1 MKIQHLAIIFV
12 VIILPISIVLS
23 EYTSAQINTIRLQTS
38 YTNSLTAATYDMMKS
53 FQINTVNNRFSAI
66 SDSKIRDLQASI
78 NTFYNSMATSMAT
91 HGMTRATL
99 QEYTPVILCSLYD
112 GYYIYS
118 KYNNEVT
125 VIKND
130 ENNTTD
136 EVSQYGLKPYIYY
149 SCRYVTLDSD
159 FVVNY
164 TLDNAITV
172 YGKVKG
178 DFVTKTGYLINLD
191 TDIFSQ
197 VGMDE
202 EILSETILTTDD
214 GVNLLKKA
222 YTYVV
227 YDNDKV
233 YYDPDESG
241 PAGTSRFFWYR
252 ENKKN
257 YISDQETIDYAN
269 SRLRNNQLVS
279 ESARQYY
286 DEAVEFTNWV
296 KDNLGD
302 IEEKHARNA
311 DGSVLELETTLGD
324 GVKIFRVGDQNDP
337 MKEGSSFNEHR
348 LAVIRNSIQT
358 NLLAAIANYNDYS
371 NVNYEFGLPVFTE
384 TDWDK
389 ILHNICFVSFL
400 QGLPI
405 GAKYY
410 NDYVVITNDKNKE
423 FVSEDAI
430 YIIDGNGNY
439 HQPGCQALLEGTLEA
454 GSYDHL
460 QGYSNISFVMQNL
473 TVSEDDIHHFYLQD
487 NTYGCYECVV
497 NARYLYDLDDL
508 IAGTLTPPDGHHL
521 DQNCVNAV
529 RKAYLTALARERYTL
544 YKTNGYFGTN

>member
-191 TDIFSQ
+191 TDIFF
-197 VGMDE
+197 
-202 EILSETILTTDD
+202 
-214 GVNLLKKA
+214 
-222 YTYVV
+222 
-227 YDNDKV
+227 
-233 YYDPDESG
+233 
-241 PAGTSRFFWYR
+241 TSR
-252 ENKKN
+252 
-257 YISDQETIDYAN
+257 
-269 SRLRNNQLVS
+269 
-279 ESARQYY
+279 
-286 DEAVEFTNWV
+286 
-296 KDNLGD
+296 
-302 IEEKHARNA
+302 
-311 DGSVLELETTLGD
+311 
-324 GVKIFRVGDQNDP
+324 
-337 MKEGSSFNEHR
+337 
-348 LAVIRNSIQT
+348 
-358 NLLAAIANYNDYS
+358 
-371 NVNYEFGLPVFTE
+371 
-384 TDWDK
+384 
-389 ILHNICFVSFL
+389 
-400 QGLPI
+400 
-405 GAKYY
+405 
-410 NDYVVITNDKNKE
+410 
-423 FVSEDAI
+423 
-430 YIIDGNGNY
+430 NG
-439 HQPGCQALLEGTLEA
+439 
-454 GSYDHL
+454 
-460 QGYSNISFVMQNL
+460 
-473 TVSEDDIHHFYLQD
+473 
-487 NTYGCYECVV
+487 
-497 NARYLYDLDDL
+497 
-508 IAGTLTPPDGHHL
+508 
-521 DQNCVNAV
+521 
-529 RKAYLTALARERYTL
+529 
-544 YKTNGYFGTN
+544 